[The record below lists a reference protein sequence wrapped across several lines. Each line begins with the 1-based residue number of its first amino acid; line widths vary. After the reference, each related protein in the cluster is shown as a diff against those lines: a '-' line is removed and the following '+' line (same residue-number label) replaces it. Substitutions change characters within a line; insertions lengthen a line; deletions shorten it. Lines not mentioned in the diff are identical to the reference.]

1 MPHFASCTIA
11 VCFSPAVRVR
21 HSTPRGPRTRR
32 VIFSIERKNAA
43 SPKPLPVTSRGDA
56 KATELVTKFKAISDS
71 KEQTALP
78 FGQRLRPLAAS
89 LRSAL
94 ALPLPR
100 TTHAHPQRSVTDH
113 YGYKQAITD
122 GIKRIVK
129 P

>member
-56 KATELVTKFKAISDS
+56 KATELVTKFKAISDP
-71 KEQTALP
+71 KEQTAFWRSLSP
-78 FGQRLRPLAAS
+78 EQRTLILNA
-89 LRSAL
+89 
-94 ALPLPR
+94 
-100 TTHAHPQRSVTDH
+100 Q
-113 YGYKQAITD
+113 
-122 GIKRIVK
+122 
-129 P
+129 